1 MFIPLLI
8 RILSPV
14 PSSELLLSNSLSPL
28 NSLLLRIVSDTKL
41 NKLSIFTSKN
51 LSLATINTWAIRAE
65 DYVDDT
71 ENESRKI
78 KVAGS
83 FLTETAEL

>member
-1 MFIPLLI
+1 M
-8 RILSPV
+8 
-14 PSSELLLSNSLSPL
+14 PS
-28 NSLLLRIVSDTKL
+28 DAKL
-41 NKLSIFTSKN
+41 NKPPIFTGKD